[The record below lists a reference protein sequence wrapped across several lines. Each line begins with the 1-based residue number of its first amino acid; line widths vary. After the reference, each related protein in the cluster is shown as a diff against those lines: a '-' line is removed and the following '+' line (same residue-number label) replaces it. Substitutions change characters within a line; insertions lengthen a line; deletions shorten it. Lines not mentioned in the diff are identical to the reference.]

1 MKAQKSHRSTCY
13 QSIIYAKCKCVY
25 VYVDTQQLKE
35 CCKSTNPLP
44 VAKSEFSQP
53 LIAKDY
59 KNVADLNRKEATE
72 TEKTMR

>member
-1 MKAQKSHRSTCY
+1 M
-13 QSIIYAKCKCVY
+13 Y

-35 CCKSTNPLP
+35 CCKSMNPLP